1 MNMYPCP
8 QLNDLQHR
16 QSLPGMEPSTL
27 LMSIQKL
34 VSDNEQLRAELQ
46 DKREK
51 IELQNEKMYQLLH
64 SNQK

>member
-1 MNMYPCP
+1 
-8 QLNDLQHR
+8 
-16 QSLPGMEPSTL
+16 MEPSTL

-51 IELQNEKMYQLLH
+51 IDLQNEKMYQLLH

>member
-1 MNMYPCP
+1 MSSCP
-8 QLNDLQHR
+8 QLNDLQHH
-16 QSLPGMEPSTL
+16 QSLPTMEPSTL

-51 IELQNEKMYQLLH
+51 IDLQNEKMYQLLH

>member
-1 MNMYPCP
+1 
-8 QLNDLQHR
+8 
-16 QSLPGMEPSTL
+16 MEPSTL

-34 VSDNEQLRAELQ
+34 VTDNEQLRAELQ

-51 IELQNEKMYQLLH
+51 IDLQNEKMYQLLH

>member
-1 MNMYPCP
+1 
-8 QLNDLQHR
+8 
-16 QSLPGMEPSTL
+16 MEPSSL

-46 DKREK
+46 DKRQK
-51 IELQNEKMYQLLH
+51 IELQSEKLYQLLQ

>member
-1 MNMYPCP
+1 MSSCP
-8 QLNDLQHR
+8 RLNDLQHR
-16 QSLPGMEPSTL
+16 QSLPTVEPSTL

-34 VSDNEQLRAELQ
+34 VGNNEQLRAELQ

-51 IELQNEKMYQLLH
+51 IDLQNEKMYQLLH